1 LEIEAFLN
9 ISEASRLIG
18 VSEAALRQWTDEG
31 KIKAFITPG
40 GHRRYA
46 RADLKKFI
54 SAQPKMLGVKDLV
67 SELEETVELHR
78 EIARRSLESAAWFE
92 KLSREVQDRFAD
104 LGRNLLGLI
113 IKYITEPA
121 RREETLVAVRQVGR
135 EMGETLARHGLP
147 LADSVEVFLMHRE
160 PVVSASTSL
169 LKKREGFTGRVVDA
183 IPLAIRVIDE
193 TLVAFVAAHQRYR
206 NGETRPDKE
215 T

>member
-1 LEIEAFLN
+1 LEIEALLN

-67 SELEETVELHR
+67 SELEESVELHR
-78 EIARRSLESAAWFE
+78 EIARRSL
-92 KLSREVQDRFAD
+92 KLSREAQDRFAD

-121 RREETLVAVRQVGR
+121 RREETLAAVREVGR

-183 IPLAIRVIDE
+183 IPLAIRVVDE
-193 TLVAFVAAHQRYR
+193 TLVAFVAAHQQYRY
-206 NGETRPDKE
+206 GETRPEKE